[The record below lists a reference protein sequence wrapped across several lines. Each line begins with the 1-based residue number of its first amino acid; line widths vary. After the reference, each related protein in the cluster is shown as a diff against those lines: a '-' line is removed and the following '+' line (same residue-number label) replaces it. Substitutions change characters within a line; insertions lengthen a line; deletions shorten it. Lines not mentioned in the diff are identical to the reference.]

1 MRRCRRASCWDATF
15 EDKVAGLAQV
25 MCAYTRG
32 RAWFTW
38 KEDRKGAIAP
48 GMLADFI
55 VLDRD
60 YLSLPEGDTR
70 FLRPVLTAVGGR
82 VVFEDGQCQP

>member
-1 MRRCRRASCWDATF
+1 MREQALR
-15 EDKVAGLAQV
+15 
-25 MCAYTRG
+25 AYTRG
-32 RAWFTW
+32 SAWVTW
-38 KEDRKGAIAP
+38 EEDRKGAIAP

-60 YLSLPEGDTR
+60 YLSVPEDDIR